1 MLFLKFLS
9 LLVLVPSNI
18 PTKVLTG
25 AAFLVQLTNKVTL
38 LSNVTKT
45 EVSLM

>member
-9 LLVLVPSNI
+9 LLVLVPSNV
-18 PTKVLTG
+18 PTGVLTG
-25 AAFLVQLTNKVTL
+25 VAFPVQLTNKGTV